1 LQLELA
7 NHPVV
12 GESVAKAVLPFSDC
26 LGPSTACSEV
36 IKISGHL
43 LNLSVVMVLDLLNEP
58 CILREYEVDRRSLPT
73 ETTGSS
79 DSVDVVL
86 LLNGQLVVDDESNL
100 LDVNTS
106 SEQVGGDKHAD
117 SSLSELLH
125 HDVSLNLVHLSV
137 HDGDSEFLLSHSL
150 LQFFHSLLSVTVD
163 QSLVDV

>member
-1 LQLELA
+1 
-7 NHPVV
+7 
-12 GESVAKAVLPFSDC
+12 
-26 LGPSTACSEV
+26 
-36 IKISGHL
+36 
-43 LNLSVVMVLDLLNEP
+43 MVLDLLNEP